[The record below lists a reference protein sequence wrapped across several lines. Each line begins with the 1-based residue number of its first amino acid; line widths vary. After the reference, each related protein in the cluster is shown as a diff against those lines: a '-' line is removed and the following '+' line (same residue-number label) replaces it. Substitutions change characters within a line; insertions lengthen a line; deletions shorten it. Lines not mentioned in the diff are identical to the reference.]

1 MTMTHHRRR
10 SRLAAFAVLAA
21 AAGITV
27 SAQRPVPPAPRH
39 PDLHG
44 MWLNDTATPLER
56 PAEMGDRST
65 FTEAEALA
73 YERRYQLDRTIAISR
88 DKEFELAAAA
98 DVDTYEPGRVLP
110 GRRNSL
116 ITDPP
121 DGRVP
126 ALTPQARR
134 VQDERTRHLNEHY
147 AENPEDLTNA
157 ERCLQVAN
165 TSAPPMLPAFYNNTL
180 QIVQTGDHVM
190 LLSEMIHDVRIIALG
205 RRQHLPESVR
215 QWKGDSIGRWEG
227 DTLVVDTTNFS
238 TKAPFR
244 GSSDRLHVVERFTL
258 ASPDA
263 LTYRFTVDDPAFVRP
278 WSGESLLVR
287 TTSPM
292 FEYACHEANYSMGFV
307 LRGRR
312 FAERRP
318 TP

>member
-1 MTMTHHRRR
+1 MTYHHRRT
-10 SRLAAFAVLAA
+10 SPRLFAVALLAF

-27 SAQRPVPPAPRH
+27 SAQRPAGTAPRR
-39 PDLHG
+39 PDFHG
-44 MWLNDTATPLER
+44 MWLNNTATPLER
-56 PAEMGDRST
+56 PVEMGDRST

-73 YERRYQLDRTIAISR
+73 YEGRYQLDRTIAISR
-88 DKEFELAAAA
+88 DKEFELDAAA

-126 ALTPQARR
+126 ALTPLAKR
-134 VQDERTRHLNEHY
+134 VQDERARHLNEHY

-165 TSAPPMLPAFYNNTL
+165 TSAPPMLPAFYNNTI
-180 QIVQTGDHVM
+180 QIVQTADHVM
-190 LLSEMIHDVRIIALG
+190 LLSEMIHDVRMVAMN
-205 RRQHLPESVR
+205 RQQHLPDVVR

-227 DTLVVDTTNFS
+227 ETLVVDTTNFS
-238 TKAPFR
+238 AKAPFR
-244 GSSDRLHVVERFTL
+244 GSSDRLHVVERFSL
-258 ASPDA
+258 ASPDV

-278 WSGESLLVR
+278 WSGESEFLR
-287 TTSPM
+287 TAGPM
-292 FEYACHEANYSMGFV
+292 FEYACHEANYSLAYV

-312 FAERRP
+312 FAEQRS